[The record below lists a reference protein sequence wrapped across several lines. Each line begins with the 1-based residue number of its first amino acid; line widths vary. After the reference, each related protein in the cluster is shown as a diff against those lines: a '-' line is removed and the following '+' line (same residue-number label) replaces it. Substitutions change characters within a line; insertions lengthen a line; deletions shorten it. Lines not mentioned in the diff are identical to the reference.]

1 LLDIRGVSVYHRAAA
16 VELGVASSFPEGTGR
31 LQSGSGKKRGWV
43 MGNVV
48 RRRKKASH

>member
-16 VELGVASSFPEGTGR
+16 VEWRVASFPEGTGR
-31 LQSGSGKKRGWV
+31 LQSGSGTKRGWV

-48 RRRKKASH
+48 RRRKKASD